1 MSARRRKPK
10 TEKVEL
16 QMTSMIDVVFLLLA
30 FFVITYKTPEVEGD
44 FAIRM
49 PVEAQSNQAPTLD
62 ELTPVVVRLTADSR
76 GELSGIRFGDAAL
89 GDMHALRSAVYRYIN
104 QNEVAFGDA
113 YSGAGTPEFRD
124 DLEVEL
130 DCDPGLRYR
139 YAVQAITA
147 VAGYLNSE
155 GQIVKMVDKVK
166 FAPPKN

>member
-1 MSARRRKPK
+1 MSKRRVARKSEK
-10 TEKVEL
+10 TEL

-44 FAIRM
+44 FGIRM

-89 GDMHALRSAVYRYIN
+89 GDMNALRSAVYRYIN
-104 QNEVAFGDA
+104 QNGVAFSDA

-124 DLEVEL
+124 DLEIEL
-130 DCDPGLRYR
+130 DCDPALRYR

>member
-1 MSARRRKPK
+1 MSKERVRPRLKEAAPN
-10 TEKVEL
+10 
-16 QMTSMIDVVFLLLA
+16 MTSMIDVVFLLLA
-30 FFVITYKTPEVEGD
+30 FFVVTYKTPEVEGD

-89 GDMHALRSAVYRYIN
+89 GDMNALRSAVYRYIN
-104 QNEVAFGDA
+104 QNDVAFQAA

-147 VAGYLNSE
+147 VAGYLNAD

-166 FAPPKN
+166 FAPPKK

>member
-1 MSARRRKPK
+1 MSARRRTPK
-10 TEKVEL
+10 SEKVEL

-30 FFVITYKTPEVEGD
+30 FFVVTYKTPEVEGD

-62 ELTPVVVRLTADSR
+62 ELTPVVVRLTAGSG

-89 GDMHALRSAVYRYIN
+89 GDMNALRSAVYRYIN
-104 QNEVAFGDA
+104 QNEVAFQDA
-113 YSGAGTPEFRD
+113 YSGAAIPEFRD

-147 VAGYLNSE
+147 VAGYLNSD

-166 FAPPKN
+166 FAPPKK

>member
-1 MSARRRKPK
+1 MNKRRVAPK
-10 TEKVEL
+10 LKKTEL

-30 FFVITYKTPEVEGD
+30 FFVVTYKTPEVEGD

-49 PVEAQSNQAPTLD
+49 PVEAQSNQAPNFD

-89 GDMHALRSAVYRYIN
+89 ADMKALRSAVYRYIN
-104 QNEVAFGDA
+104 QNDVAFSDA
-113 YSGAGTPEFRD
+113 FSGAGTPEFRG

-166 FAPPKN
+166 FAPPK